1 MPNLTNP
8 IYSTI
13 YHRRY
18 KMSDPKV
25 VVMDRKEA
33 AEYLGVGSFHVGEL
47 IRKGKF
53 PNAEKLPITGRKTV
67 KWFIPKD
74 ELDAYKSTRQSGVG
88 KRADGRT
95 KYTIYLT
102 PAEMDAITPAVDSV
116 GCPPITRAN
125 PGKSK

>member
-1 MPNLTNP
+1 MANKAT
-8 IYSTI
+8 TEV
-13 YHRRY
+13 
-18 KMSDPKV
+18 KA
-25 VVMDRKEA
+25 VVMDRKAA

-53 PNAEKLPITGRKTV
+53 PNAEKLPIEGRKTV

-74 ELDAYKSTRQSGVG
+74 ELDAYKATRQSGVG

-102 PAEMDAITPAVDSV
+102 PNELELLMDAAANKDADTF
-116 GCPPITRAN
+116 PPIVRAN
-125 PGKSK
+125 PPKAQVTS